1 MPYIK
6 PECRELYD
14 REIDLILNK
23 LQDGGFPEGDVVYIL
38 YRLVVGWWVRSSGR
52 FKDINHIRGT
62 LHSTLHEFD
71 RRIADTYEN
80 AAIVKNGDVTK

>member
-6 PECRELYD
+6 QISRDLYD
-14 REIDLILNK
+14 QEINLILEK
-23 LQDGGFPEGDVVYIL
+23 LNDQGFPEGDVVYIL
-38 YRLVVGWWVRSSGR
+38 YKIAYGWWLRSSRR

-71 RRIADTYEN
+71 RRIADHYEDQS
-80 AAIVKNGDVTK
+80 IVTNGDII